1 MYMTANYASAL
12 NNVGCAPG
20 YPAQQMLRIEQ
31 QGGFGCRLSMAHLDL
46 RGWRELLM
54 NNHDGQVYT
63 LGMAAN
69 SLEVVSI
76 QPSSLS

>member
-12 NNVGCAPG
+12 NNLSYGSG
-20 YPAQQMLRIEQ
+20 YPTRQVLRIER
-31 QGGFGCRLSMAHLDL
+31 QGGFGCRLSMAQLDL

-63 LGMAAN
+63 SGMAAN